1 MQVIKSANKAA
12 GPPSPRLG
20 DVVYRRTRQLI
31 IDGTLAARTF
41 VRETDLARQFG
52 VSRTPLRE
60 ALRQLQAEGLLTPVE
75 RGGYV
80 VSDLGP
86 GQLSDAYAVRGVLD
100 GLAAELAAAKR
111 RRVDLAV
118 LADLLDEL
126 DAALNR
132 EDDAE
137 LSRLN
142 RLFHD
147 SIASVSRNEFLQPS
161 LANIRDLF
169 DSFRTEAVRDPVR
182 RAAAHAEHHA
192 LYEAIQAQDAEGA
205 ARLAR
210 QHVSSALE
218 FRLSRGDSVDQDAS
232 V

>member
-1 MQVIKSANKAA
+1 MQVIKSARNAA
-12 GPPSPRLG
+12 GSPSPRLG
-20 DVVYRRTRQLI
+20 DVVYRQTRQLI
-31 IDGTLAARTF
+31 IDGTLPARTK

-80 VSDLGP
+80 VSNLGP
-86 GQLSDAYAVRGVLD
+86 EQLADAYVVRGVLD

-126 DAALNR
+126 DAALDR

-147 SIASVSRNEFLQPS
+147 SIASVSGNEFLQPS

-169 DSFRTEAVRDPVR
+169 DSFRTEAVRDPGR

-192 LYEAIQAQDAEGA
+192 LYDAIQARDAEGA

-210 QHVSSALE
+210 QHVRSALE
-218 FRLSRGDSVDQDAS
+218 FRLNRADSADQDAS